1 MRWAKHV
8 AHMRDRSA
16 YRILVVTPEQKKPLG
31 RSRDL
36 GMETR
41 EILKW
46 IFKKCDG

>member
-8 AHMRDRSA
+8 AHMQNRSA

-36 GMETR
+36 GVEKR
-41 EILKW
+41 EILKR
-46 IFKKCDG
+46 IFQEV